1 MLPRDGRAA
10 PARRA
15 ADLEAVLQW
24 RPPTSR
30 SRSRSTSPA
39 PLSSSSDDPAS
50 SSSDDDGASD
60 GVDPNALYCVCRQPY
75 DPERPMVGCDECDG
89 WFHFECVGLVPP
101 GEMGDGVA
109 AEAAAPE
116 RYRCAACCAR
126 AGRRFPQA
134 LDGRGTGVA
143 LDSRCL
149 LHRPPKLHP
158 EQPDR
163 IEKTV
168 ERLRAR
174 QVLQRCRWIPGRP
187 ASDAELQRVHS
198 PAHLRRIRQ
207 GQVLPLGEADPPE
220 AAAPPT
226 PAAGAVARTQSA
238 RVRLELTSDQKA
250 HYGCSPQGK
259 AEAPTAQCVP
269 VRPRDVDGADDV
281 PFSRGTEKAARVAAG
296 SSIEATQWV
305 MEGKVANAVAL
316 VRPPGHHADR
326 CHCTG
331 FCYYNNVACA
341 AKAALQMGAQRVMI
355 LDWDVHHGNGIADV
369 FYADPRVLYVSIH
382 RLEPGYYPE
391 TGEPGEVG
399 AGAGLGF
406 NVNVGLR
413 GKGMGNVDY
422 LAIFERIVQP
432 LGREFAPDVVLVA
445 AGFDCARG
453 DPLGEMNVT
462 PPGFAHMVARLQL
475 HVSRRIV
482 VVLEGGY
489 DSANI
494 AKGLQQVLV
503 ALQLH
508 ALPKIRAATESSCL
522 LVEEATRA
530 AIRETTLAHRP
541 YWASLR
547 DLPRSAMMA
556 TGRMLPDDFV
566 GATHAG
572 FTRMQEEADA
582 DWEAAAG
589 ANGRRAGRKR
599 KAATPLAGPVIQLSS
614 GDEGLAGYAAAL
626 PGGVSAAQLL
636 RLQQQKQV
644 EEASAAQARQL
655 TALGLDLVTPSAAPG
670 GIVGAAKAAQAAAQH
685 SAALPLLS
693 SHQAWSGQV
702 RQQGEAKAQQQQQ
715 AAASAA
721 LPALAGPNRAGLQA
735 SYLSQSR
742 DLAAAL
748 QQQQQQ
754 TAALRKMLLET
765 SQLAG
770 QVGAQTSNP
779 MRAAQ
784 VMQQQQQMELSRQ
797 LEATQAQLSAQFN
810 ALQQQVRLQVRQ
822 QTQAQVFSGSSG
834 YLAQQVSQLQ
844 RQVPAGPQ
852 AYSAQR
858 LLQQAATPPALL
870 QSLAGHLQ
878 RPTAPASRPPAAM
891 PAPGKAAATPSAA
904 PGPLEKVGAA
914 GGAQDEALLQLRRE
928 KATHAQTAL
937 QQALAAGLDWSQL
950 DPQLQAALL
959 HGGQQISA
967 QTSAQLQQ
975 SKARAQARTQQLIAQ
990 LQAQTQPAASP
1001 AAPAG
1006 LAAGSHPAGPPGNL
1020 MALLSSSSQTTRNA
1034 DSKLLQIIRDM
1045 EKQVAGDAPK

>member
-1 MLPRDGRAA
+1 MLPKAGGGARAPAPAPRAA
-10 PARRA
+10 RA
-15 ADLEAVLQW
+15 SPQRGAEDLEAVRQW
-24 RPPTSR
+24 RAAGG
-30 SRSRSTSPA
+30 SRSTSD
-39 PLSSSSDDPAS
+39 SDQTAS
-50 SSSDDDGASD
+50 SSSSGGDD
-60 GVDPNALYCVCRQPY
+60 VDPDALYCVCRQPY
-75 DPERPMVGCDECDG
+75 DARRPMVGCDECDG

-101 GEMGDGVA
+101 SEMGDEVD

-116 RYRCAACCAR
+116 RYRCEACCAR

-134 LDGRGTGVA
+134 LDGRGTGIA

-187 ASDAELQRVHS
+187 ATDAELERVHS
-198 PAHLRRIRQ
+198 PAHMRRIRQ
-207 GQVLPLGEADPPE
+207 GQVLPLGEEDPLE
-220 AAAPPT
+220 AAAAAPPS
-226 PAAGAVARTQSA
+226 PAAGAIARTPSA

-250 HYGCSPQGK
+250 HFGCSPQGK
-259 AEAPTAQCVP
+259 AEVPTAHCVP
-269 VRPRDVDGADDV
+269 VRPRDIDGAGDV

-305 MEGKVANAVAL
+305 VEGKVTNAVAL

-391 TGEPGEVG
+391 TGEPDEVG
-399 AGAGLGF
+399 AGAGQGF

-432 LGREFAPDVVLVA
+432 LGREFAPDIVLVA

-489 DSANI
+489 DPANI

-508 ALPKIRAATESSCL
+508 ALPKIRAATESSFL
-522 LVEEATRA
+522 VVEEATRA

-556 TGRMLPDDFV
+556 TGRMLADDFV

-582 DWEAAAG
+582 EWEAAAG

-599 KAATPLAGPVIQLSS
+599 KAAAALAGPVVQLSS
-614 GDEGLAGYAAAL
+614 GDEGPAGYAAAL

-644 EEASAAQARQL
+644 EEASAARTRQL
-655 TALGLDLVTPSAAPG
+655 TALGLDLVTPGAAPG
-670 GIVGAAKAAQAAAQH
+670 GNVGAAKAAQAAAQH
-685 SAALPLLS
+685 SAALPLVS
-693 SHQAWSGQV
+693 AHQV
-702 RQQGEAKAQQQQQ
+702 RQQGAARAQQQQRQ
-715 AAASAA
+715 AAA

-754 TAALRKMLLET
+754 TATLRKMLLQT

-770 QVGAQTSNP
+770 QVGAQTSHP
-779 MRAAQ
+779 M
-784 VMQQQQQMELSRQ
+784 QQQQMELSRQ
-797 LEATQAQLSAQFN
+797 LEATQAQLTAQFN

-844 RQVPAGPQ
+844 RQMRAGPQ
-852 AYSAQR
+852 AHSAQR
-858 LLQQAATPPALL
+858 LLQQAAAPPALF
-870 QSLAGHLQ
+870 QSLAGQLQ
-878 RPTAPASRPPAAM
+878 RPAAPASRPPAAM

-904 PGPLEKVGAA
+904 PGPLGKVGAA
-914 GGAQDEALLQLRRE
+914 GGAQDEALLLLRRE
-928 KATHAQTAL
+928 KETHAQTAL

-959 HGGQQISA
+959 HGGMQIST
-967 QTSAQLQQ
+967 QTPAQLQQ

-1001 AAPAG
+1001 AG
-1006 LAAGSHPAGPPGNL
+1006 AAGSHLAGPAGNR
-1020 MALLSSSSQTTRNA
+1020 MAARNA

-1045 EKQVAGDAPK
+1045 EKQVDAPK